1 MGRSRGGFGT
11 EIHAVVTG
19 LGLPAVL
26 TVTAGQRADVSQAE
40 ALLEA
45 VPAEAAVE
53 VVIADKGYD
62 SEAVVAKVEERGAE
76 AVIPTLSTRAV
87 QREIDTERYKDR
99 NLAERFWRRV
109 KEFRRVAT
117 RYEKTARNFL
127 AFVHVASIMVLLR

>member
-1 MGRSRGGFGT
+1 
-11 EIHAVVTG
+11 
-19 LGLPAVL
+19 LGLPATL
-26 TVTAGQRADVSQAE
+26 LLSAGQAADVTHAP

-45 VPAEAAVE
+45 VSAEAE
-53 VVIADKGYD
+53 VKTVIADKGYD
-62 SEAVVAKVEERGAE
+62 SKAVVQGVEERGAE

-87 QREIDTERYKDR
+87 PRVIDQERYKDR

-127 AFVHVASIMVLLR
+127 AFVHVASIMVLLQ